1 MNEQQSHK
9 QERWID
15 RVRFVEH
22 DWVFYSTAFIPFFI
36 IAFAVWI
43 CMDEAIFALRY
54 RIVIQWSLFPI
65 FRIFPDTWHYIGIAL
80 FVIGLIIMGFTF
92 SLQRARSQETS
103 QIREQQDW
111 FRFISRF
118 RRWLSE
124 SHLLVVLGLLG
135 MSCLTI
141 ALVAMRFAFISQL
154 TCSTVSPG
162 IPCFTNLFGFIIIE
176 SLFLHQVADVLVGI
190 GLVLIFIVLI
200 RERSED

>member
-1 MNEQQSHK
+1 MNLRQPQK

-15 RVRFVEH
+15 RVRFIEH
-22 DWVFYSTAFIPFFI
+22 DWVFYSAAFIPFFI

-43 CMDEAIFALRY
+43 CLDEAIFALRY

-92 SLQRARSQETS
+92 SLQRAPSEEPYL
-103 QIREQQDW
+103 IREQEEW
-111 FRFISRF
+111 YRIIRKF

-124 SHLLVVLGLLG
+124 SHLLVILSLLG
-135 MSCLTI
+135 MSCLII
-141 ALVAMRFAFISQL
+141 ALIAMRFAFISQL
-154 TCSTVSPG
+154 ACSAASPG
-162 IPCFTNLFGFIIIE
+162 IPCFTSLFGLIIIE
-176 SLFLHQVADVLVGI
+176 SLFLHQVADVLVAI
-190 GLVLIFIVLI
+190 GLALIFIVLI